1 MDNTHCAPAA
11 LDWNNRPPPRNEA
24 DAANDE
30 NDGRRRD
37 YSGPIEVGRFHDH
50 VQRLH
55 ADGDIGFSREY
66 DSIQNDP
73 TNEGNSSENS
83 QHPDNKP
90 KNRYLNIIAC
100 KLGVLKLAAS
110 AI

>member
-1 MDNTHCAPAA
+1 M
-11 LDWNNRPPPRNEA
+11 DWNTRQRN
-24 DAANDE
+24 DAELDNPAND
-30 NDGRRRD
+30 DGRRRD
-37 YSGPIEVGRFHDH
+37 YSGPIQVGRFQEH
-50 VQRLH
+50 VIRLH
-55 ADGDIGFSREY
+55 ADGDIGFSKEY

-100 KLGVLKLAAS
+100 KLVFVFVLFGFS
-110 AI
+110 